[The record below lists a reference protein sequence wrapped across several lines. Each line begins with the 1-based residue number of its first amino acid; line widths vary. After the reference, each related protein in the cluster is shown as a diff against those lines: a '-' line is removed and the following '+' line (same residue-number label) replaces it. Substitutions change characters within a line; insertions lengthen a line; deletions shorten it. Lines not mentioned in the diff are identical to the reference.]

1 MIRSQGPFVPFGIV
15 SPQHRMSEQKLRILI
30 VEDHVDTAY
39 GLKMYFTNR
48 GHDVQVALDVKSA
61 RTTAA
66 QYPFDILLSDLAL
79 PDGTGWDLLRELKAS
94 GPVRA
99 IALSGYN
106 SPEDIARSEAAGFR
120 MHLAKPVR
128 MGELDRIFA
137 ETMKE

>member
-1 MIRSQGPFVPFGIV
+1 MIGGQGSSSSEVAPPDR
-15 SPQHRMSEQKLRILI
+15 PMSEQKLRILI
-30 VEDHVDTAY
+30 VEDHVDTAF
-39 GLKMYFTNR
+39 GLKMYFTNL

-61 RTTAA
+61 RETAA
-66 QYPFDILLSDLAL
+66 RYAFDILLSDLAL
-79 PDGTGWDLLRELKAS
+79 PDGTGWDLLRDLKAS

-120 MHLAKPVR
+120 MHLSKPFAMR
-128 MGELDRIFA
+128 ELDRIFA

>member
-1 MIRSQGPFVPFGIV
+1 MN
-15 SPQHRMSEQKLRILI
+15 EQKLRILI

-48 GHDVQVALDVKSA
+48 GHNVRVALDVKTA
-61 RTTAA
+61 REVAA
-66 QYPFDILLSDLAL
+66 QFQFDILLSDLAL
-79 PDGTGWDLLRELKAS
+79 PDGTGWDLLRELTAN

-120 MHLAKPVR
+120 IHLAKPVA
-128 MGELDRIFA
+128 MPELDRIFA